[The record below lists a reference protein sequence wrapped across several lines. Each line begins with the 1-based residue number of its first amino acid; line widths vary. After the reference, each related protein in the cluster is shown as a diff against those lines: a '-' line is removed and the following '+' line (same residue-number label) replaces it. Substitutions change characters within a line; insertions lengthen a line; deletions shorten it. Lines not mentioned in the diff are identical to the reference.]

1 MKVKKVRFGIQKFVL
16 SCVYVDHENNTTI
29 GLKNQNLL
37 VIGPTSLGFF
47 DKMLLTRKYIFKNNM

>member
-37 VIGPTSLGFF
+37 VIGPTSLGIL
-47 DKMLLTRKYIFKNNM
+47 DKMSLNRKPIFKNKI